1 MYVSAA
7 SDTARSA
14 LRSEADMRGTLGHVR
29 LGPQPDSCSAA
40 TPCTQICACT
50 SGSAAP
56 SEFVLRPAFT
66 CVRWQYSKSCWRSPF
81 RPQGIDKKPDLPM
94 RFLCT
99 RAKARATRA
108 LDVDAA
114 RSALRSEADMRG
126 TLGHVRLGRIRGR
139 VAGTAE
145 AAAAVAEAA
154 PKKSVMACV
163 NTLAAS
169 AACWIA

>member
-1 MYVSAA
+1 MSARPEREKILATQADPDFA
-7 SDTARSA
+7 S
-14 LRSEADMRGTLGHVR
+14 
-29 LGPQPDSCSAA
+29 DSCSCCSQGKCLKDPPVSKGQPIQRVCLVGHRA
-40 TPCTQICACT
+40 IRRRL
-50 SGSAAP
+50 SARA
-56 SEFVLRPAFT
+56 
-66 CVRWQYSKSCWRSPF
+66 
-81 RPQGIDKKPDLPM
+81 PQGIDKKPDLPM